1 MTGVY
6 DWACTPEKT
15 ESTAKRVKNSEC
27 IIMEEIGHFLM
38 CENPVQFKK
47 YLIPVLERILKNQKR

>member
-1 MTGVY
+1 
-6 DWACTPEKT
+6 
-15 ESTAKRVKNSEC
+15 
-27 IIMEEIGHFLM
+27 MEEIGHFLM